1 LKEISNLFSTKW
13 IVIGLLAIAV
23 LWTVNINNTLVRQ
36 EEGIIGANK
45 SRQATLSNISQKIK
59 EAIGVQDMNVEN
71 IRKTVNEQIATRAG
85 DGGLKATMLFLQENN
100 IPASQALAE
109 KIVNLIDQGREK
121 FLREEKLMIDRKTV
135 SCTYRGVQPNKLI
148 INTFGLA
155 DLNIGCKGGQDDYA
169 PLMNDRAA
177 KSFETGVDQGL
188 YEMPQRGAPANVP
201 AVKQ

>member
-1 LKEISNLFSTKW
+1 MKVANTNISNLW
-13 IVIGLLAIAV
+13 IFIGLAV
-23 LWTVNINNTLVRQ
+23 IIGFWTASINNTLVTQ
-36 EEGIIGANK
+36 EEGIVGANK

-100 IPASQALAE
+100 IAPSQALAE

-121 FLREEKLMIDRKTV
+121 FLKEEKMMQDRKTV
-135 SCTYRGVQPNKLI
+135 SCTFRGRFPNNMV

-155 DLNIGCKGGQDDYA
+155 DLKIGCKGGQDDYA

-177 KSFETGVDQGL
+177 RSFETGQDQGL
-188 YEMPQRGAPANVP
+188 YELPQRAPAAAP
-201 AVKQ
+201 AAKQ